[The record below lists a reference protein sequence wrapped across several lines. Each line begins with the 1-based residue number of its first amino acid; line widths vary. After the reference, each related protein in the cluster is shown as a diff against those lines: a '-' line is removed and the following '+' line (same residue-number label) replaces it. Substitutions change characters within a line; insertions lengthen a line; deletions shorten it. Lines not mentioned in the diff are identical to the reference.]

1 MNRQLRYFQNSKTV
15 NIGYARVSTEEQ
27 ELGLLVQTE
36 KLQPCDLIFIEKESG
51 GKDDRTEFRKAI
63 KLAKELAKQGKQVRL
78 TVYKL
83 DRLTRKMSTLLELI
97 EDLNDYGI
105 RLVSIKEQIETDS
118 LTGKLL
124 CLILGYVAEMELDA
138 IRDRTRD
145 GLQKAREKG
154 VKLGRKPISDK
165 QEKEVIARYQQGEK
179 IATILQKCQ
188 ISKTTLYNV
197 LKKHEISRTR
207 LIYRQKKSIIKTCRK
222 RPFY

>member
-1 MNRQLRYFQNSKTV
+1 MNRQLKQFQTYQAV

-27 ELGLLVQTE
+27 ELGLLVQKE
-36 KLQPCDLIFIEKESG
+36 NLKACDLIFVEKESG

-63 KLAKELAKQGKQVRL
+63 KLAKSLSKQDKEVTL

-83 DRLTRKMSTLLELI
+83 DRLTRKMNTLLELI
-97 EDLNDYGI
+97 EDLNECNI
-105 RLVSIKEQIETDS
+105 RLISLKEQIETDS

-145 GLQKAREKG
+145 GLRKAREKG
-154 VKLGRKPISDK
+154 VKLGRKPISEK
-165 QEKEVIARYQQGEK
+165 QDKEVIALYQRGEK
-179 IATILQKCQ
+179 VEMILQMCQ

-197 LKKHEISRTR
+197 LKKHEISRNR
-207 LIYRQKKSIIKTCRK
+207 LTFGQKRLQ
-222 RPFY
+222 